1 MVMLGALMQILPVVA
16 GSPVPAVIPVA
27 AVSHA
32 GLAIGTPLLA
42 WGLASGEAA
51 ILNAAGL
58 ALGLGLTV
66 FLIPTAISLAR
77 ARTLDS
83 VRAMALSVAALAVT
97 VLLGLSLTAWLA
109 GHWAPADPID
119 LLGRHAL
126 AGLAGWVGVL
136 VVGTAWQ
143 VVPMLQL
150 TPAYPPRLTRA
161 LLIGFALALPAALL
175 PPAPWQIVGEAGL
188 ALGLVVFALATLDL
202 QRRRKRKIGD
212 TTLRFWRL
220 GMICLALA
228 AALSPLPLPEAAR
241 MTAGMLFVAGF
252 GVSVVNG
259 MLYKIVPFL
268 AWFHLHAQK
277 GLPAAGRPSM
287 KDYLPESRGARPVPR
302 LPGGPGLPAGDPLR
316 ARPGRSRRPAAGG
329 FLGLAGLESGQ
340 RRPPVPRPRR
350 TRLSRTPPGDAMLAA
365 PRLNAYHPEPIPG
378 DTRPF
383 HPPSAA
389 LSPQTTFSARYL
401 PGAPLDTQDRYE
413 MRG

>member
-1 MVMLGALMQILPVVA
+1 MGPGLALEQAPPFSAPLRFFLTAPVFLAAAGLLAAWSTGWSGTPLAPVSLALTHLVTLGFLGMVMLGALMQILPVVA
-16 GSPVPAVIPVA
+16 GSPVPAVVPVA

-287 KDYLPESRGARPVPR
+287 KDYLPESRAQGQFRAYLAALACLLATPYVPA
-302 LPGGPGLPAGDPLR
+302 LAVPGGLL
-316 ARPGRSRRPAAGG
+316 
-329 FLGLAGLESGQ
+329 
-340 RRPPVPRPRR
+340 
-350 TRLSRTPPGDAMLAA
+350 LAA
-365 PRLNAYHPEPIPG
+365 SSAWLGWNLVSAVRLFRAHG
-378 DTRPF
+378 GRV
-383 HPPSAA
+383 
-389 LSPQTTFSARYL
+389 
-401 PGAPLDTQDRYE
+401 
-413 MRG
+413 